1 MCISRKCDR
10 KPVKTDTIADWF
22 FRKSFMEQ
30 VGLALG
36 SEGDGGSRNGRKD
49 PGGGFLWTEAE

>member
-1 MCISRKCDR
+1 M
-10 KPVKTDTIADWF
+10 KTDTIADWF